1 MAIQHAESGA
11 VKAGIWMHRH
21 RSIVTLLNI
30 AFTLAMLI
38 EAKAEETPFPLVMRI
53 DKSVLA
59 LLNTEVDERR
69 PIDRVVLGTHAVGE
83 SRTRGEIRAALN
95 PDSAEASVEIRFRG
109 STTTKTVG
117 IQEPAVICSH
127 TLSDFIYR
135 RRITFDPHQ
144 GFVLIGDTTIVGDTR
159 LVYDGFSA
167 TRRLGRRLISRIAE
181 RRAMELH
188 EQARLIA
195 DRDSKR
201 EVRESVDKEMEK

>member
-95 PDSAEASVEIRFRG
+95 PPRKPRSKSAFEGV
-109 STTTKTVG
+109 
-117 IQEPAVICSH
+117 PP
-127 TLSDFIYR
+127 R
-135 RRITFDPHQ
+135 RPSEFK
-144 GFVLIGDTTIVGDTR
+144 
-159 LVYDGFSA
+159 
-167 TRRLGRRLISRIAE
+167 SRP
-181 RRAMELH
+181 
-188 EQARLIA
+188 
-195 DRDSKR
+195 
-201 EVRESVDKEMEK
+201 